1 MLDLRW
7 TVRQLEVNGLLS
19 LDDNLKLLIDH
30 FRYSDLCREETV
42 KRVEA
47 LEVLASAVQMAWPL
61 VEREKPHLNR

>member
-30 FRYSDLCREETV
+30 LRYSDLYREETV

-61 VEREKPHLNR
+61 VKREKPHLNR